1 MKNPLRALRISQT
14 LPIAIVGAAL
24 IAAVGVG
31 VTSLQIA
38 NTSLSHASEEKL
50 LALTDNR
57 GTQIRGFFGALSA
70 QVKNYAHRATTIS
83 AIIDFSRT
91 YQQFGGNA
99 SSVLRRS
106 YITDNPNPTG
116 EKHLM
121 DSARTNTPYDVVH
134 AQHHPYF
141 RDIMETGG
149 YYDVFLFDTL
159 GNLVYSVYKEAD
171 FATQFAKGTGEWS
184 DTDLGEVFREAV
196 GMNAGEISFVDFAPY
211 GPSAGAAASFMAT
224 PVISENGRT
233 IGVLAIQTPIDRINE
248 LMRGKAGLGHTGEV
262 VLIGHDNLLRNDSS
276 FTEEND
282 FLHTSIDEDFVDQ
295 ALAGETVV
303 TRINSYR
310 DIKME
315 IVAKPVSF
323 GGITWV
329 IAAVESI
336 EEVDGP
342 LNTLR
347 NTIMMIAAA
356 LLAALATLGLFFAR
370 SITKPISRLTRVMG
384 DLASGDLDVEIEG
397 SERSDELGEMARAV
411 EVFKESGIE
420 RRRLE
425 TASEAEQRQSEE
437 RQGRVDGLILNFRET
452 VSAALEVV
460 AANTTEMSATANTL
474 TSIANDTSGQ
484 ANEAANASQSAS
496 ENVQAVAA
504 AAEQLAASIEEIS
517 RQVAKTNTIVNEAND
532 ATNATNEKVANLATA
547 AQKIG
552 DVISLIQDIAEQT
565 NLLAL
570 NTSIEA
576 ARAGEAGKGFAVVAS
591 EVKSLANQTATATEE
606 ISAQIADIQSS
617 TSEAVTAIE
626 QIAKTMGEVNS
637 YTASIASAVEE
648 QGAATAEISQSVA
661 QAAKGTEQVVGSM
674 GIVTNSIG
682 ETNQS
687 ASQVLTAS
695 EDVSKQAHT
704 LKSTIDK
711 FLSDVAAA

>member
-1 MKNPLRALRISQT
+1 MEKQVNGSMKERLLSSLFSVKGRVTLLCVVPTLAVIYLGAEIALEKYTEAHHANEVIEAVAFAPVVSEAVHALQAERGRSAGYLGKGRAAFVDPLNASRPETDHAINVLNEK
-14 LPIAIVGAAL
+14 IAEMRTHGQ
-24 IAAVGVG
+24 
-31 VTSLQIA
+31 SLDF
-38 NTSLSHASEEKL
+38 NGHLV
-50 LALTDNR
+50 
-57 GTQIRGFFGALSA
+57 SA
-70 QVKNYAHRATTIS
+70 QT
-83 AIIDFSRT
+83 
-91 YQQFGGNA
+91 
-99 SSVLRRS
+99 
-106 YITDNPNPTG
+106 
-116 EKHLM
+116 HLQGLNGI
-121 DSARTNTPYDVVH
+121 RQRV
-134 AQHHPYF
+134 
-141 RDIMETGG
+141 
-149 YYDVFLFDTL
+149 
-159 GNLVYSVYKEAD
+159 
-171 FATQFAKGTGEWS
+171 
-184 DTDLGEVFREAV
+184 
-196 GMNAGEISFVDFAPY
+196 
-211 GPSAGAAASFMAT
+211 
-224 PVISENGRT
+224 NGRT
-233 IGVLAIQTPIDRINE
+233 ITAPEMAVEYTETIHQLIEVMEVAAERADTIEMMQRALSYIALVRAIEASGLERAQ
-248 LMRGKAGLGHTGEV
+248 GAGGFGNGT
-262 VLIGHDNLLRNDSS
+262 
-276 FTEEND
+276 FTEENYTK
-282 FLHTSIDEDFVDQ
+282 FIAQSAHEETYFEYFEHFATAHELELFETLMHGGVEERVEEMRAVAFAQPFGGSLHGITGPEWYEASTARIDVLKDLETELATDLLHEAEVEAGQ
-295 ALAGETVV
+295 ATTGLWT
-303 TRINSYR
+303 
-310 DIKME
+310 
-315 IVAKPVSF
+315 IVA
-323 GGITWV
+323 INAAIL
-329 IAAVESI
+329 IA
-336 EEVDGP
+336 
-342 LNTLR
+342 
-347 NTIMMIAAA
+347 TI
-356 LLAALATLGLFFAR
+356 TLGIMIIR
-370 SITKPISRLTRVMG
+370 SIIGPIGALTNTMKT
-384 DLASGDLDVEIEG
+384 LANGELDVEIDGVENT
-397 SERSDELGEMARAV
+397 DELGEMARAV
-411 EVFKESGIE
+411 EVFKENGIE
-420 RRRLE
+420 RLRLE

-437 RQGRVDGLILNFRET
+437 RQGRVDGLISSFRGT
-452 VSAALEVV
+452 VSSALEVV
-460 AANTTEMSATANTL
+460 TSNTTEMSATANTL

-674 GIVTNSIG
+674 GVVTNSIG

-695 EDVSKQAHT
+695 EDVSKEAHT